1 MNAFCPGVVTTEL
14 WDQLD
19 AEFLELGETQR
30 AGQSLEDFGSDIL
43 LRRLSQPE
51 DIAGLAA
58 FLASADSDY
67 ITGQSI
73 QVDGGMVL
81 Q

>member
-1 MNAFCPGVVTTEL
+1 VATEL

-19 AEFLELGETQR
+19 SEFLELGETQR
-30 AGQSLEDFGSDIL
+30 AGQSLEDFGADIL
-43 LRRLSQPE
+43 LGRISSP
-51 DIAGLAA
+51 DDVAGMAS
-58 FLASADSDY
+58 FLASSDSDY
-67 ITGQSI
+67 VTGQSI